1 MNVHYAR
8 LSGVKT
14 LKTLTARYIGDNC
27 DISAYACI
35 IGDIRMGDNV
45 TIGAMA
51 FVNKNVPARSLVYS
65 EESMIIRTK

>member
-14 LKTLTARYIGDNC
+14 LKTLTASYIGDNC
-27 DISAYACI
+27 DISAHTCI
-35 IGDIRMGDNV
+35 IGDIRIGDNV

-51 FVNKNVPARSLVYS
+51 FVNKNVPARSLIYS
-65 EESMIIRTK
+65 EESMIIPTK